1 MAAADKTITV
11 TNSRTAPT
19 PTGLLLDAA
28 PYGAMLLAAVVALI
42 VANTGAACCC
52 VNVVTATNN
61 AAGGK
66 TGAVG

>member
-28 PYGAMLLAAVVALI
+28 PYGAMLLAAG
-42 VANTGAACCC
+42 TGS
-52 VNVVTATNN
+52 VLLRKRRNSDE
-61 AAGGK
+61 
-66 TGAVG
+66 